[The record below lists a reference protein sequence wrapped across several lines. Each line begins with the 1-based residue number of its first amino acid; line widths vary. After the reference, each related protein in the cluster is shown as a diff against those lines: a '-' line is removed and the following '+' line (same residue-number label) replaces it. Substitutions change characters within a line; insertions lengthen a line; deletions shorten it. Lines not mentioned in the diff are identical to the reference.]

1 MLRQL
6 ILNKQIKDKRAALEA
21 LATQERALLTRE
33 EQVAAAI
40 DEANN
45 DEEMQVVEEEA
56 AQIETEKNE
65 LTEKKSKLEIEIAD
79 LEKEIEVLNS
89 KAPINE
95 TGESRNKKTEV
106 TVVGGREMRVNGLFR
121 DMSFEQRSALV
132 ARSEVKE
139 FLDQV
144 RALGTSN
151 QTRGVT
157 NAELTIP
164 DVYLDLVRDNI
175 EKYSKLISKVS
186 MKPVKGTARQNIAG
200 TVPEGIWMEATGK
213 LNELNIVF
221 NQIEFDGYKVGGF
234 MAIAKSTLEDSDV
247 NLAAEILEA
256 LAQAIGLGVDKAI
269 VYGTGKKMPLGI
281 ATRLAQTAKPAD
293 WPEKGPD
300 WTDLRTSNL
309 RKFAGSGM
317 TAEQFF
323 STLITNLAFARENY
337 ATGGTIWLMNRTT
350 KMALMAK
357 ALAFNAAGAIVAG
370 MNGTTPVEGG
380 EIIELSFIPDN
391 DIIGGFGSL
400 YKLVERAGMSLS
412 QSEHVQFIE
421 DNVVFKA
428 TARYDGKPVFG
439 ESFVIVNINNASP
452 TTTATFAP
460 DNANPQDAYLSE
472 IKVGALSLSPAFS
485 GAVDTYTVA
494 TTSAT
499 NAVSAKALNSKAT
512 VAIKVNDVAINSGD
526 APTWETG
533 ANTVE
538 ITVTLGTTSKLYTVT
553 VTKS

>member
-6 ILNKQIKDKRAALEA
+6 ILNKQIKEKRAALEA
-21 LATQERALLTRE
+21 LAEQERSLATRE
-33 EQVAAAI
+33 AQMEVAIEQASS
-40 DEANN
+40 DE
-45 DEEMQVVEEEA
+45 DMKVVEEEVGL
-56 AQIETEKNE
+56 IENEKSE
-65 LTEKKSKLEIEIAD
+65 LNQKKSKLEGEIAD

-89 KAPINE
+89 KTPINE
-95 TGESRNKKTEV
+95 STESRSKKTEI

-139 FLDQV
+139 LLDQV
-144 RALGTSN
+144 RAILKAG

-157 NAELTIP
+157 NAELTVP
-164 DVYLDLVRDNI
+164 EVLLELVRDNV
-175 EKYSKLISKVS
+175 EKYSKLIGKVS
-186 MKPVKGTARQNIAG
+186 MKPVKGAGRLNIAG
-200 TVPEGIWMEATGK
+200 TIPEGIWMEATGK
-213 LNELNIVF
+213 LNELDILF

-234 MAIAKSTLEDSDV
+234 IAIPKSTVEDSDI
-247 NLAAEILEA
+247 NLAAEILES
-256 LAQAIGLGVDKAI
+256 LAQAIGLGIDKAI

-281 ATRLAQTAKPAD
+281 VTRLAQAAKPAD

-300 WTDLRTSNL
+300 WTDLRATNL
-309 RKFAGSGM
+309 RKFSGSAM

-323 STLITNLAFARENY
+323 STLITNLAFARVNY
-337 ATGGTIWLMNRTT
+337 STGGTIWLMNRTT

-357 ALAFNAAGAIVAG
+357 SLGFNAAGSLVAG
-370 MNGTTPVEGG
+370 MNNTMPLEGG
-380 EIIELSFIPDN
+380 EIIELPFIPDN
-391 DIIGGFGSL
+391 DIVGGFGSL
-400 YKLVERAGMSLS
+400 YKLVERAGMSLA

-421 DNVVFKA
+421 ENVVFKG

-439 ESFVIVNINNASP
+439 ESFVVVNINNVAP

-499 NAVSAKALNSKAT
+499 NSVSAKPLNAKAT

-526 APTWETG
+526 APTWEAG

-538 ITVTLGTTSKLYTVT
+538 ITVTLGTTSKVYTVT